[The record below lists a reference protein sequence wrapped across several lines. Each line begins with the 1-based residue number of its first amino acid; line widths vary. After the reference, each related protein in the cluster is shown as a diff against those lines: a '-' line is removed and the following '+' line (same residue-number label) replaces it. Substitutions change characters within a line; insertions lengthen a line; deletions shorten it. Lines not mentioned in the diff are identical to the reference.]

1 MDWMSWEGEQGIRMP
16 QDRSVPVLMESFTV
30 YSTGSLWKTQGV
42 APSFWPLKEKLGG
55 KAQVKTSCDRGQQE
69 PRDLGSRILILSP
82 QIQSEQLFSSFH
94 TPVLLVNICY
104 LRSLPQ
110 ALQLRTVV
118 FYLAYDSVGQQC
130 GLSWRWF
137 WSGPVSADLGRSS
150 LMHLWRASGNLG
162 LAGCQVGCLGST
174 LWGHFILQQ
183 WRNNLGSFTGQ
194 LPDSRCCKSRQTPI
208 HKHIS
213 RLSLLR
219 LLLFQHSHRANPR
232 FQG

>member
-1 MDWMSWEGEQGIRMP
+1 M
-16 QDRSVPVLMESFTV
+16 
-30 YSTGSLWKTQGV
+30 
-42 APSFWPLKEKLGG
+42 
-55 KAQVKTSCDRGQQE
+55 
-69 PRDLGSRILILSP
+69 
-82 QIQSEQLFSSFH
+82 
-94 TPVLLVNICY
+94 
-104 LRSLPQ
+104 
-110 ALQLRTVV
+110 
-118 FYLAYDSVGQQC
+118 GQQC

-162 LAGCQVGCLGST
+162 LAGCQVGCQGSA

-232 FQG
+232 FQGLRNRLLLMTEELQSIASYLQGWEVMDAWNVDSHIPMQTYWIQFMEKGPLTMSLGWVPPSFIF